1 MSLPHTTED
10 TQNQVKAEVQKQR
23 HAMKTI
29 ALWVNF
35 SVFKV
40 QGINSMNKKNEPLEK
55 DKIESRMSCTKVM
68 YLTVLHEIFIY
79 KNFKCFSP
87 I

>member
-40 QGINSMNKKNEPLEK
+40 QGINSMNKKMSPWK
-55 DKIESRMSCTKVM
+55 KIRLRAECLALRLC
-68 YLTVLHEIFIY
+68 I
-79 KNFKCFSP
+79 
-87 I
+87 